1 MKTIETA
8 QQAGTDGKLRLEIP
22 VDKAGHNYHVV
33 VIVEEQLTE
42 GQNPDAWPPGY
53 IESTIGQ
60 WEGDF
65 VCESEGPFEQR
76 VPL

>member
-33 VIVEEQLTE
+33 VIVEEQRRETASE
-42 GQNPDAWPPGY
+42 DGWPPGY
-53 IESTIGQ
+53 MDSTIGR